1 MNNLLPSV
9 LLFFIISV
17 IFCDGSDDTWSDDYN
32 YCDGPDDVDPR
43 CLDPSP
49 NFIKQCVN
57 DDSCGA
63 NNASFVGFY
72 QYVVDDDDDNSSNT
86 TTIGSNSRGV
96 QYAVCATNST
106 SWGMTDGSI
115 TNVEANSICKINEV
129 TMALPEDS
137 TEKCSDL
144 LSTKVQNERGEYV
157 KFSSGSDCLDRCN
170 DVIFRDWNNKAHN
183 NELDDDAD
191 FLESVAVIKSDTYAI
206 DGEEV
211 CLCNFGNSTP
221 IVGCVTRHTP
231 ASDANSIFIT
241 SSFAASVAIIVA
253 SATAIEMVFV

>member
-17 IFCDGSDDTWSDDYN
+17 IFCDG
-32 YCDGPDDVDPR
+32 VR

-63 NNASFVGFY
+63 NNASFFGFY
-72 QYVVDDDDDNSSNT
+72 QYAVDDDDDDDNSSNT
-86 TTIGSNSRGV
+86 TTIGSNNRGV
-96 QYAVCATNST
+96 QYAICATNST
-106 SWGMTDGSI
+106 GWTMNGGTI
-115 TNVEANSICKINEV
+115 TAVEANSICKINEV

-137 TEKCSDL
+137 SEKCSDL
-144 LSTKVQNERGEYV
+144 LSTDS
-157 KFSSGSDCLDRCN
+157 FGSDCLDRCN
-170 DVIFRDWNNKAHN
+170 NVIFQDWNDKAYKF
-183 NELDDDAD
+183 ELDDRAG
-191 FLESVAVIKSDTYAI
+191 LSSSSSGATTGIG
-206 DGEEV
+206 GEEV

-241 SSFAASVAIIVA
+241 SSFAAGVAVIVA
-253 SATAIEMVFV
+253 SATAIEMAFV